1 MWKLLNIRQKVQL
14 MLTTH
19 NLINYQNMCQVIGN
33 IQTLKM
39 ANCELEWLGNV
50 LESGHIR
57 QGLKHG

>member
-1 MWKLLNIRQKVQL
+1 

-19 NLINYQNMCQVIGN
+19 NLINYQNMCQVIDN

-39 ANCELEWLGNV
+39 ANCELAWLGNV
-50 LESGHIR
+50 LESRCIK